1 MPAIL
6 TENFFMDNEDE
17 FRTILNIREGR
28 KRIIDYHVQAILRTR
43 IEIFKETSPLNFI
56 P

>member
-6 TENFFMDNEDE
+6 IENFFMDNEEE
-17 FRTILNIREGR
+17 FKTILNVREGR
-28 KRIIDYHVQAILRTR
+28 QRIINYHVQAILRTR
-43 IEIFKETSPLNFI
+43 IEIFKETSPLNFK